1 MDFPTLEAPYR
12 FEKSRLVGACL
23 GLVSARDPSGDRD
36 PREKRISKEGIDGM
50 RTKILLLGALLAVS
64 GVAWE

>member
-1 MDFPTLEAPYR
+1 LEDLYR
-12 FEKSRLVGACL
+12 FEKSRLVGAYL
-23 GLVSARDPSGDRD
+23 GLVFARVQSGDRD

-64 GVAWE
+64 GVAWD